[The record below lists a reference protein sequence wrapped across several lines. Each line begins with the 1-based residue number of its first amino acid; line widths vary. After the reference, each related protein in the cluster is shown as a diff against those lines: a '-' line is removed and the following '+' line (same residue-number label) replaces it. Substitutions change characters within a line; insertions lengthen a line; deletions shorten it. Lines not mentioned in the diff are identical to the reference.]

1 MAYCPKCLI
10 EYVEGSSECIDCH
23 VPLEAGS
30 PPPPPDAVKELE
42 LTPDVELT
50 MVRTFSGATGAMDAE
65 LAQNILQT
73 QGIPCIL
80 PGEGHAELFPGVDIV
95 QLLVRK
101 EDAQR
106 AGEILKSYLDNPENI
121 LPEGGPPQAT

>member
-10 EYVEGSSECIDCH
+10 EYAEGSPECIDCH
-23 VPLEAGS
+23 VPLEAGA
-30 PPPPPDAVKELE
+30 PPVPQGAVKELE
-42 LTPDVELT
+42 LTPDVEL
-50 MVRTFSGATGAMDAE
+50 VRVHTFSGATGAMDAE

-73 QGIPCIL
+73 QGIPCVL

-101 EDAQR
+101 EDAGR
-106 AGEILKSYLDNPENI
+106 AEEILKSYLDNPENI
-121 LPEGGPPQAT
+121 LPEGGETQEA